1 MEGKLTMQETE
12 SFITPEF
19 KDIEYH
25 LAAAARTLSQLKLYD
40 YMDRLEELMGDLEE
54 EALRQYK

>member
-12 SFITPEF
+12 SKFDTIMA
-19 KDIEYH
+19 H
-25 LAAAARTLSQLKLYD
+25 LQQAFSAMGALKLYD